1 MNMLIVGM
9 MIKRQFIS
17 CDLSLKIHL
26 ELELNGVNETLDPT
40 VVTKI
45 KGGVIEIQVIAL
57 NIFNRNHK
65 CKVYTENA

>member
-1 MNMLIVGM
+1 M

-26 ELELNGVNETLDPT
+26 ELELNGVNETIDPT
-40 VVTKI
+40 VVTESR
-45 KGGVIEIQVIAL
+45 GGVIEIQVIAL
-57 NIFNRNHK
+57 DIFNRNHK

>member
-40 VVTKI
+40 VVTKSR
-45 KGGVIEIQVIAL
+45 VVS
-57 NIFNRNHK
+57 
-65 CKVYTENA
+65 